1 MGGRKPKSQTV
12 ETKGDVL
19 EFSKV
24 SEGSVDPG
32 SEVKSLFSEMLESQ
46 HFRL

>member
-1 MGGRKPKSQTV
+1 MPKAQTV
-12 ETKGDVL
+12 ETKGGVL

-24 SEGSVDPG
+24 SEGCVDTG
-32 SEVKSLFSEMLESQ
+32 SEVKSLFSDVLESQ